1 MKSKLTLKQHKDKID
16 KYYLLFL
23 SITTV
28 FIYLLTSVILFFTLS
43 IDEVSIIKLINVIT
57 IVSILYIDYLI

>member
-16 KYYLLFL
+16 KYYMLFL

-28 FIYLLTSVILFFTLS
+28 FIYLLTSAVLFFTLS
-43 IDEVSIIKLINVIT
+43 IDEVSIIKLIDIIT
-57 IVSILYIDYLI
+57 VVSILYIDYLI

>member
-1 MKSKLTLKQHKDKID
+1 MKTKLTLKQHKDKLD
-16 KYYLLFL
+16 KYYILFL

-28 FIYLLTSVILFFTLS
+28 FIYFLTSAILFFTLS

-57 IVSILYIDYLI
+57 VVSILYIDYLI